1 MAITTEPRPEQT
13 IIRPEW
19 MTVIDPDLQRELQQ
33 VVYTTTWQKLVGIG
47 GMIDTVYNWGRRSS
61 LWPLGF
67 GLACCAIEMICTA
80 SSRFDIARFGAEV
93 FRGSP
98 RQADVMIVSGTV
110 TKTMM
115 PMIARLYDQMPEPK
129 YVMSMGACASGGGP
143 FKEGYNVVSGIDK
156 FLPVDVYIPGCP
168 PTPQAL
174 LNGLIMLQKKI
185 DGEKLSASPW
195 YRGEVERDVP
205 IPVLGPDL
213 IDLRT
218 LEITAERTA
227 AGLVEAREATL
238 VKPPKIAAP
247 QPEAPAAVDV
257 PTPQPADGAP
267 KPMSKLDMI
276 RAKAKNLAEPN
287 PATTEATS
295 PNADAAAVPVPVKD
309 TGKPAA
315 KPGKKIKTAE
325 ARPSLVWLGNAGL
338 KDLEGRLNAEFGEG
352 TATIVMAALLIPTE
366 KLLAVANYLR
376 HKNPIKYDYLT
387 SLQSVHYE
395 DCIEVNYHLDSIHDP
410 GKLIEL
416 RVRCAEGEGEGR
428 IPSVVSVWRGADFQE
443 REVYDMMG
451 VRFVGHPELQR
462 ILMWEGFAYYP
473 LRKDYL
479 EPYYEGP
486 TKVLDSRIEDGQ
498 HFRAE
503 EISPHGTNIKIPKGY
518 NGWKTLDPGDD
529 TKGKYLLPSGAE
541 VSELDTDQ
549 FIVSM
554 GPQHP
559 STHGVFRMNLRVDGE
574 MIVGLK
580 PVMGYMHRNHEK
592 IGERNTFL
600 MNFPFTDRLDYLTS
614 MANNFG
620 YALAVEQLMG
630 DDAKVPE
637 RAEYIRVIMAELT
650 RVASHMWSIGFLLND
665 LGAFFTPALYAIEER
680 ELILDLFEW
689 ASGSRMMCNYF
700 RFGGVA
706 FDLPKG
712 WIERCRD
719 IVYDRLDRR
728 IDELDRYLSGNEI
741 VLDRCKGIGVLT
753 AEQATNL
760 STAGPV
766 LRASGVDYDLRRAS
780 PYSIYDRFDFKV
792 ITGKTGDLYD
802 RYLVRLLE
810 MRESVKILKQAVR
823 DLPEG
828 PILPGKKSYQIKVPA
843 GEALSRTEAPKGE
856 LGFYVLSDGSG
867 SAYRYHVRS
876 PSFINLTAL
885 EQMCLGHTI
894 ADVVGILGSL
904 DIVLGEVDR

>member
-1 MAITTEPRPEQT
+1 MTTPTIT
-13 IIRPEW
+13 RPEW
-19 MTVIDPDLQRELQQ
+19 STVIDPVLQKELEQH
-33 VVYTTTWQKLVGIG
+33 VLVTSWDKLL
-47 GMIDTVYNWGRRSS
+47 GMVDTVYNWGRRSS

-129 YVMSMGACASGGGP
+129 YVISMGACATGGGP

-156 FLPVDVYIPGCP
+156 YLPVDVYIPGCP

-185 DGEKLSASPW
+185 DGERITQTPW
-195 YRGEVERDVP
+195 YRNDVERDIP

-218 LEITAERTA
+218 VELTAEKTA
-227 AGLVEAREATL
+227 QGLVEAREEGL
-238 VKPPKIAAP
+238 VKPVKIPAP
-247 QPEAPAAVDV
+247 QHEVETQSNGVPEPAPAAKG
-257 PTPQPADGAP
+257 P
-267 KPMSKLDMI
+267 SKIDLI
-276 RAKAKNLAEPN
+276 RAKAKGEVVAESNDAP
-287 PATTEATS
+287 
-295 PNADAAAVPVPVKD
+295 AAAA
-309 TGKPAA
+309 KPAA
-315 KPGKKIKTAE
+315 KPAKKVKRAE
-325 ARPSLVWLGNAGL
+325 ARPSLVWLGDAGL
-338 KDLEGRLNAEFGEG
+338 QALAERINTRFGSE
-352 TATIVMAALLIPTE
+352 TVTIIQAALLVKPE
-366 KLLAVANYLR
+366 QLVAVCRYLR
-376 HKNPIKYDYLT
+376 DENTIRYDYLA
-387 SLQSVHYE
+387 SLQSVHFE
-395 DCIEVNYHLDSIHDP
+395 DCLEVNYQLDSTSTP

-416 RVRCAEGEGEGR
+416 RVRTSEAEGEGEV
-428 IPSVVSVWRGADFQE
+428 PSVVGVWRGADFQE

-451 VRFVGHPELQR
+451 IRFTGHPELTR
-462 ILMWEGFAYYP
+462 ILMWDGYAYHP
-473 LRKDYL
+473 LRKDFL

-486 TKVLDSRIEDGQ
+486 TKVFDSRVETGHGQ
-498 HFRAE
+498 HFRSE
-503 EISPHGTNIKIPKGY
+503 EINPYGTNMKIPKDYKDWGKLSS
-518 NGWKTLDPGDD
+518 NDD
-529 TKGKYLLPSGAE
+529 VKGESLLPSGVT
-541 VSELDTDQ
+541 VSELATDQ
-549 FIVSM
+549 FLISM

-559 STHGVFRMNLRVDGE
+559 STHGVFRINLRVDGE
-574 MIVGLK
+574 TVVGLK

-614 MANNFG
+614 MGNNFG

-630 DDAKVPE
+630 DDAKPPE

-650 RVASHMWSIGFLLND
+650 RIASHMWSIGFLLND

-689 ASGSRMMCNYF
+689 AAGSRMMCNYF

-706 FDLPKG
+706 FDLPRG
-712 WIERCRD
+712 WVERCKG
-719 IVYDRLDRR
+719 IAFDRLDGK

-741 VLDRCKGIGVLT
+741 VLERCKGVGVLT
-753 AEQATNL
+753 AKQAIEF

-766 LRASGVDYDLRRAS
+766 LRASGVPYDIRRAA

-792 ITGKTGDLYD
+792 ITGTNGDLYD
-802 RYLVRLLE
+802 RYLVRLEE
-810 MRESVKILKQAVR
+810 MRESVKILKQALR

-828 PILPGKKSYQIKVPA
+828 PILPGKKTYQIKVPA
-843 GEALSRTEAPKGE
+843 GEAYSRVENPKGE
-856 LGFYVLSDGSG
+856 LGFYVVADGSS
-867 SAYRYHVRS
+867 SAYRYHIRS

-894 ADVVGILGSL
+894 ADVVGILGSI